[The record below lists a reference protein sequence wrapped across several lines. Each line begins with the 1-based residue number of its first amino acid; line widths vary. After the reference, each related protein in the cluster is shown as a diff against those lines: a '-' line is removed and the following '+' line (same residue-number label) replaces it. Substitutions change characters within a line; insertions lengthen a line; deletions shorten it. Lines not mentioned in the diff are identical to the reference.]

1 MKKVLFSVC
10 CNFSQIILAAQMN
23 FFFAIF
29 LKFRTEVPFQHHLNE
44 PENCFGSPVQYG
56 VPHFLIA
63 ICILLLMISLFPY
76 IESCIPF
83 CIWSNIGTK
92 QWLALGLAVVATTD
106 VLEGGRLMRTSSLLL
121 FLFFKKWGCSIYS
134 LYIHIS
140 PFAELCSNQG
150 ASTKV

>member
-1 MKKVLFSVC
+1 MKMDSFSVC
-10 CNFSQIILAAQMN
+10 CNFSQIILAAQMRKKD
-23 FFFAIF
+23 AIF

-83 CIWSNIGTK
+83 CI
-92 QWLALGLAVVATTD
+92 
-106 VLEGGRLMRTSSLLL
+106 
-121 FLFFKKWGCSIYS
+121 
-134 LYIHIS
+134 
-140 PFAELCSNQG
+140 
-150 ASTKV
+150 